1 MKKWVFVFICMV
13 FIASVVSAEII
24 LNQQPNEIYNLGER
38 INIPITVT
46 SSIGIYDFM
55 KTELIC
61 DGLLRELPKE
71 EIVLPANEVVKI
83 EKSVL
88 LIKRFTE
95 EVKGTCQ
102 IKISFENKP
111 EEYVLSDKFIISD
124 SVIVKLDTTQL
135 EYNPEEKI
143 VLEGTTTRE
152 NGVAVNGFVE
162 VTVVAENSENKTF
175 QNTVS
180 NGFFSI
186 DFSMPKE
193 TKAGQYFIKINVYE
207 KDPLGEISNTGFLDI
222 NILIKQVP
230 TTLEIFFESTEVA
243 PEENVRVKSILH
255 DQTGEKIPGVAIM
268 SIRNSEN
275 KTIEQ
280 LEKQTDEFFEY
291 LIKYNEKPSEWSVV
305 SISSGLTATTKFKI
319 MENEDVD
326 VEIVNSTLIL
336 TNKGNV
342 PYNKTTLVKIGEST
356 LEIYPYLEVDEVKKY
371 SISAPDGEYVLEV
384 LVDGENKISKNAL
397 LTGDAIN
404 LKEISNNTVITFVQ
418 HPIVW
423 IFVIF
428 ILGFVSYII
437 FRRSYRKS
445 YTGYVPGSPKGK
457 INNVVDTMT
466 AMTPLQKNLMI
477 EPKNKAEL
485 SFSLK
490 GEKQN
495 SSVICLKIKNY
506 SRINMKDQNIKTFFN
521 EVDEIARENK
531 AALYENQDCVFLIFS
546 PIITKTFKNERK
558 AAEVAE
564 KIKRILEE
572 HNKLYR
578 EKINF
583 GISVNVGDI
592 IAKMDKGVLQFM
604 SLGNFITAPKKLSS
618 ISDGEIYISEKVK
631 ERLISDAK
639 TERHEKDGVVFYTIK
654 EFRIREDHGKFI
666 GNFLRRLE
674 SDKKDVKSN

>member
-152 NGVAVNGFVE
+152 NGVAVNGFV
-162 VTVVAENSENKTF
+162 
-175 QNTVS
+175 
-180 NGFFSI
+180 
-186 DFSMPKE
+186 
-193 TKAGQYFIKINVYE
+193 
-207 KDPLGEISNTGFLDI
+207 DI

-291 LIKYNEKPSEWSVV
+291 LIKY
-305 SISSGLTATTKFKI
+305 
-319 MENEDVD
+319 
-326 VEIVNSTLIL
+326 
-336 TNKGNV
+336 
-342 PYNKTTLVKIGEST
+342 
-356 LEIYPYLEVDEVKKY
+356 
-371 SISAPDGEYVLEV
+371 
-384 LVDGENKISKNAL
+384 
-397 LTGDAIN
+397 
-404 LKEISNNTVITFVQ
+404 
-418 HPIVW
+418 
-423 IFVIF
+423 
-428 ILGFVSYII
+428 
-437 FRRSYRKS
+437 
-445 YTGYVPGSPKGK
+445 
-457 INNVVDTMT
+457 
-466 AMTPLQKNLMI
+466 
-477 EPKNKAEL
+477 
-485 SFSLK
+485 
-490 GEKQN
+490 
-495 SSVICLKIKNY
+495 
-506 SRINMKDQNIKTFFN
+506 
-521 EVDEIARENK
+521 
-531 AALYENQDCVFLIFS
+531 
-546 PIITKTFKNERK
+546 
-558 AAEVAE
+558 
-564 KIKRILEE
+564 
-572 HNKLYR
+572 
-578 EKINF
+578 
-583 GISVNVGDI
+583 
-592 IAKMDKGVLQFM
+592 
-604 SLGNFITAPKKLSS
+604 
-618 ISDGEIYISEKVK
+618 
-631 ERLISDAK
+631 
-639 TERHEKDGVVFYTIK
+639 
-654 EFRIREDHGKFI
+654 
-666 GNFLRRLE
+666 
-674 SDKKDVKSN
+674 